1 MKRKASD
8 RFPIVGLELAPEIE
22 TDIDVEGQSFFS
34 TMHV

>member
-22 TDIDVEGQSFFS
+22 ADIDVEGKSFY
-34 TMHV
+34 